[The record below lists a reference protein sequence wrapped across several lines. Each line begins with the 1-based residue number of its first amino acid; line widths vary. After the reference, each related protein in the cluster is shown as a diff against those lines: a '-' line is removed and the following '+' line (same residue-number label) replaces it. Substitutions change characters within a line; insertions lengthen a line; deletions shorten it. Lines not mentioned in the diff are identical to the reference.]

1 MRAPSGLREQTL
13 VDAYFLHVHVL
24 IPMVD
29 EVHFRATF
37 REMENKPPDPS
48 WLALFNMVLA
58 IGTIAAC
65 KSEENGHIKFYKH
78 AKQLLRMDAF
88 GSGRLEALQALILMG
103 GYYLHYMDQ
112 PNESHAITGAAFRMA
127 LAMGLHREQSEKAIT
142 SSVEVRRKTW

>member
-1 MRAPSGLREQTL
+1 
-13 VDAYFLHVHVL
+13 
-24 IPMVD
+24 
-29 EVHFRATF
+29 
-37 REMENKPPDPS
+37 
-48 WLALFNMVLA
+48 MVLA

-78 AKQLLRMDAF
+78 AKQLLRMSAF

-112 PNESHAITGAAFRMA
+112 PNEAHAITGAAFRMA
-127 LAMGLHREQSEKAIT
+127 LAMRLHREQSEKAIT